1 MKKRIL
7 ILLILSFIHC
17 FAAKT
22 TDYIDKTDVENSKKI
37 FINQKQVQQQQSQ
50 QSQPVQTTQPST
62 QQTTQ
67 QKLPEEITIK
77 MTLGYI
83 NPEKIAEKLNGF
95 NGVKITG
102 FENSVI
108 MRGTKE
114 NLLEIGKIIQIL
126 DKPKKQVIIKANIID
141 TSNNLFDRLGVDWS
155 LGLGGATNSG
165 TGTDKGILAK
175 IVSGELSL
183 SALLTSNSNFLGVD
197 IAALKEKGDI
207 KIEAMPTLMILEE
220 EEGELKVTE
229 EVIVGEKTVTS
240 GTKEYTEPIFSEAG
254 IVFKVTPEVKIVG
267 DEEKILLKVDMEIS
281 NFKLTS
287 SYSES
292 EGAKQKNQTKTV
304 VLLNNGGST
313 FVGGLKQN
321 VGKECSCRC
330 SLYYYINK
338 IGAVFKYKET
348 NKEVRDIYIEIE
360 ALVVDDKEK

>member
-1 MKKRIL
+1 
-7 ILLILSFIHC
+7 
-17 FAAKT
+17 
-22 TDYIDKTDVENSKKI
+22 
-37 FINQKQVQQQQSQ
+37 
-50 QSQPVQTTQPST
+50 
-62 QQTTQ
+62 
-67 QKLPEEITIK
+67 
-77 MTLGYI
+77 
-83 NPEKIAEKLNGF
+83 
-95 NGVKITG
+95 
-102 FENSVI
+102 
-108 MRGTKE
+108 
-114 NLLEIGKIIQIL
+114 
-126 DKPKKQVIIKANIID
+126 
-141 TSNNLFDRLGVDWS
+141 
-155 LGLGGATNSG
+155 
-165 TGTDKGILAK
+165 
-175 IVSGELSL
+175 
-183 SALLTSNSNFLGVD
+183 
-197 IAALKEKGDI
+197 
-207 KIEAMPTLMILEE
+207 MPTLMILEE

-321 VGKECSCRC
+321 VGKESTRKVPLL
-330 SLYYYINK
+330 SNIPI
-338 IGAVFKYKET
+338 IGAVFKYKAT

>member
-7 ILLILSFIHC
+7 ILLVLSFIHC

-22 TDYIDKTDVENSKKI
+22 TDYVDKTDVENSKKI
-37 FINQKQVQQQQSQ
+37 FINQKQVQQQSQ
-50 QSQPVQTTQPST
+50 QSQTAQTTQPST
-62 QQTTQ
+62 QQTIQ

-77 MTLGYI
+77 MTLAYI

-114 NLLEIGKIIQIL
+114 SLLEIGKIIQIL

-175 IVSGELSL
+175 IVSGE
-183 SALLTSNSNFLGVD
+183 LTSNSNFLGVD

-321 VGKECSCRC
+321 VGKESTRKVPLL
-330 SLYYYINK
+330 SNIPI
-338 IGAVFKYKET
+338 IGAVFKYKAT